1 MGKPVIVL
9 AERNKEL
16 RDRLFCQL
24 LRQGFDVIESSNMSE
39 VFRALR
45 RRRDIGL
52 FIMSASLDEPGDGVE
67 FAHLIVRS
75 GDALRVILTSTLHQQ
90 GWTDAGCEGASPA
103 SVEHPLP
110 YDDILASVY
119 RSG

>member
-1 MGKPVIVL
+1 MSKPVIVL

-24 LRQGFDVIESSNMSE
+24 LCHGFEVIESLNMSE
-39 VFRALR
+39 VFRALHN
-45 RRRDIGL
+45 RRDISL
-52 FIMSASLDEPGDGVE
+52 FIMSTSLDEPGDGVE
-67 FAHLIVRS
+67 FARLIFRS
-75 GDALRVILTSTLHQQ
+75 GSALRVILTSTVPQQ
-90 GWTDAGCEGASPA
+90 DWTDADRKEAPPV

-119 RSG
+119 RSR